1 MFKVITLKSD
11 LLIRIFKKQTPAL
24 RSSGDTTESGIFER
38 ISVCVTRWLY
48 SEFRMVCHPR
58 VFPSHVI
65 GDDSLAISD

>member
-11 LLIRIFKKQTPAL
+11 LLIRVSKKQTPAL

-48 SEFRMVCHPR
+48 SEFQMVCHPR

-65 GDDSLAISD
+65 ADDSPVISD

>member
-48 SEFRMVCHPR
+48 SEFRMVCRPR
-58 VFPSHVI
+58 AFPSHVI
-65 GDDSLAISD
+65 DVDNPATSD

>member
-1 MFKVITLKSD
+1 MIITEWV
-11 LLIRIFKKQTPAL
+11 LIKNKTPAL

-38 ISVCVTRWLY
+38 ISVCVIRWLH